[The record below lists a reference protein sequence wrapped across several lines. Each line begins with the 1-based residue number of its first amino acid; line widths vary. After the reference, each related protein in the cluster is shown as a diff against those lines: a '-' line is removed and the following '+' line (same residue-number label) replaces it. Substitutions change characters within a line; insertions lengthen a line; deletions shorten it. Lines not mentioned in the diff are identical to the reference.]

1 MKFTNTARR
10 GVALVAASTAGVLL
24 FAGCSAGSLGSSS
37 GGGGGGAS
45 GSATTITYLVGNDD
59 ATVKSANAMIDAF
72 KASNPDITIKLDTR
86 PGGTDGDNLV
96 KTKLS
101 TGEMAEVFA
110 YNNGSLFQALKPAQN
125 LTPLDDQPWA
135 ASGKLDKLF
144 TDSTTADGKIYGAP
158 SGTAFGGGI
167 LYNKPVYQKLNLKVP
182 KTWDEFMA
190 NNDAIKKAGG
200 ITPVEATYGDTW
212 TSQLPVLA
220 DYANVEAAVPDFAT
234 KYTANQAKYATT
246 PAALAGF
253 QHIQQLHD
261 GGYFNKD
268 FASAKFNDGLKDIA
282 SGKAAHYPQIGGVTA
297 GLDALSNGKTNDVGL
312 FAWPGQD
319 ASKNVLTGWS
329 SGALYI
335 PKTVEGAKLDA
346 AKKFIAFAETQQGC
360 DAFIKGSAPTGPF
373 MTTDCKLPSD
383 ITTVAKDT
391 TAYFDAG
398 KVSPALEF
406 KSPIKGPNLEQI
418 CIQVGT
424 GQVSGEKG
432 AALYDADVKKQA
444 QQLGLP
450 GWD

>member
-1 MKFTNTARR
+1 MRFSRSGRR
-10 GVALVAASTAGVLL
+10 RAALVALATASTLVA
-24 FAGCSAGSLGSSS
+24 AGCSAGSLGSSS
-37 GGGGGGAS
+37 GGGSAGG
-45 GSATTITYLVGNDD
+45 TTLTYLVDNGD

-86 PGGTDGDNLV
+86 PGGGDGDNLV

-110 YNNGSLFQALKPAQN
+110 YNNGSLFQALKPTQN
-125 LTPLDDQPWA
+125 LVPLDDQPWA
-135 ASGKLDKLF
+135 GKLNKLF
-144 TDSTTADGKIYGAP
+144 VDSTTADGKLYGAP
-158 SGTAFGGGI
+158 NGTAFGGGI
-167 LYNKPVYQKLNLKVP
+167 LYNKPVYEKLGLKVA

-220 DYANVEAAVPDFAT
+220 DYANVEAAVPDFAA

-253 QHIQQLHD
+253 QHIQALHE

-268 FASAKFNDGLKDIA
+268 FASAKFNDGLKDIS
-282 SGKAAHYPQIGGVTA
+282 SGKAAHYPQIGSVTA
-297 GLDALSNGKTNDVGL
+297 GLDALSNGKTNDVGM

-319 ASKNVLTGWS
+319 ASKNILTGWS
-329 SGALYI
+329 PGAMYI

-346 AKKFIAFAETQQGC
+346 AKKFIAFAETQPGC
-360 DAFIKGSAPTGPF
+360 DAYLKGSSPSGPF
-373 MTTDCKLPSD
+373 MNSDCKLPSD
-383 ITTVAKDT
+383 VTTVAKDT

-406 KSPIKGPNLEQI
+406 KSPIKGPSLEQI

-424 GQVSGEKG
+424 GQVSGDKG

-450 GWD
+450 GW